1 MSSEAKPASRHAS
14 RQAAVQMLYALQLG
28 TPAVAPPERE
38 LTVAIDEFWLHF
50 SAPEGA
56 REYADVLVRGVV
68 ATMQRLDERL
78 TRASTNWRLERMAR
92 IDLAILRLAAWELTE
107 SVDVPREVAID
118 EAVELAK
125 TFSSDD
131 AGKFVN
137 GVLAGLVAVQ
147 SG

>member
-1 MSSEAKPASRHAS
+1 
-14 RQAAVQMLYALQLG
+14 MLYALQLPG
-28 TPAVAPPERE
+28 NATAPSIAELDRAV
-38 LTVAIDEFWLHF
+38 DEFWLHF

-56 REYADVLVRGVV
+56 REYADILVRGVV
-68 ATMQRLDERL
+68 GALARLDDRL

-92 IDLAILRLAAWELTE
+92 IDLAILRLAAFELTE

-125 TFSSDD
+125 TFSSDE

-137 GVLAGLVAVQ
+137 GVLAGLV
-147 SG
+147 STKD